1 MVPWAHAQYREVRVS
16 RRDVGVEMQIDFTPV
31 DVDTGAIKFRDRHR
45 EKQRQ
50 RRLKRDQEAM
60 EVCRPGRTCSTDGC
74 CDVLRACFPTGQGSC
89 KTRPGRKAPQTSR
102 QTRASTFCPRRCR
115 RCHRLPVRVPA
126 SLRFASGSTRAST
139 RRSWLSGRSWP
150 RRSSWPGACERGR

>member
-60 EVCRPGRTCSTDGC
+60 EVCRPGRTCSTDGVVTC
-74 CDVLRACFPTGQGSC
+74 SALASLQA
-89 KTRPGRKAPQTSR
+89 KAAARRVQAEKRRR
-102 QTRASTFCPRRCR
+102 QAAKPE
-115 RCHRLPVRVPA
+115 PVRSAHAGVVDA
-126 SLRFASGSTRAST
+126 TAYLSVCLRHSDSQAEAQEQ
-139 RRSWLSGRSWP
+139 
-150 RRSSWPGACERGR
+150 ARGDHG